1 MSGFLLAVFFCTA
14 RAQAKDVQFVAFLNI
29 TVFPDK
35 VVLDSLK
42 LRAVNLLELS
52 TFCTNQVVVVFVAVL
67 MFKTVRAIP
76 EIDLPANAGLAHQLD
91 RSCYRCIANPGM
103 FFPDRVMQLLYGQV
117 FFRS

>member
-1 MSGFLLAVFFCTA
+1 MSGLSLTVFFSTA
-14 RAQAKDVQFVAFLNI
+14 GAQTKDVQFVAFLNI

-52 TFCTNQVVVVFVAVL
+52 TFRTNQVVVMFVAVL
-67 MFKTVRAIP
+67 MFKTVRAVP

-103 FFPDRVMQLLYGQV
+103 VLPDQVMQLLHGQM
-117 FFRS
+117 FFGG